1 MKQAAKEIGG
11 TGAGIKYSIKNNK
24 PYKKRYLFYEIYIR

>member
-24 PYKKRYLFYEIYIR
+24 PYKKKIFIL

>member
-1 MKQAAKEIGG
+1 MKQAAKEIVG